1 MIKNM
6 LDIKY
11 SQNRYKNEEEL
22 ENIISGINLSNQDT
36 VLDIGAGS
44 GGISKILSKYC
55 KEVIAYELDKEI
67 YERLKESLEEYTNVK
82 VLNKDFLISG
92 LPKKPFKIFSNIP
105 FFDTSEI
112 IRKITKSGSKLEEA
126 YLFVQKE
133 AGERY
138 TGIPVNTQIACILN
152 GRYTVDI
159 FKELYREDF
168 KPVPDI
174 DIVILRIIKK
184 DISIL
189 DFNLYRDFI
198 TYVFNQMNPNVL
210 DTLKKVFT
218 FKQVGY
224 IKKYLKEKNWN
235 IPSDISKEYY
245 LEIFNEFVK
254 NDERYISKVRGY
266 YQRHLK
272 IHEGIQVV
280 RKRR

>member
-1 MIKNM
+1 M

-22 ENIISGINLSNQDT
+22 DKIISDINLSNQDT

-44 GGISKILSKYC
+44 GGISKVLSKYC
-55 KEVIAYELDKEI
+55 KEVIAYELDKDVC
-67 YERLKESLEEYTNVK
+67 ERLKKGLKAYTNVK
-82 VLNKDFLISG
+82 VLNKDFLTSG
-92 LPKKPFKIFSNIP
+92 LPKKFFKVFSNIP

-138 TGIPVNTQIACILN
+138 TGTPVNTQVACILN

-174 DIVILRIIKK
+174 DIIILRIVKK
-184 DISIL
+184 DTSVL

-210 DTLKKVFT
+210 DTFKKIFT
-218 FKQVGY
+218 FKQLGY
-224 IKKYLKEKNWN
+224 IKRELKKNSWRV
-235 IPSDISKEYY
+235 PSDISKEYF
-245 LEIFNEFVK
+245 LDIFNEFRK
-254 NDERYISKVRGY
+254 NDEEYISKVRGY

-272 IHEGIQVV
+272 IHKGIQVV